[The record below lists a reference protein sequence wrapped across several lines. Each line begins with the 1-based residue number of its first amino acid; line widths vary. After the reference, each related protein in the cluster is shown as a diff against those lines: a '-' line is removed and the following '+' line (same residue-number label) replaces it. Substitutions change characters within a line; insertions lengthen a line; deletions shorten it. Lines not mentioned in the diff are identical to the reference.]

1 MIVTPI
7 PSGAPG
13 RSHAWTPSG
22 LRRLSVEMHAARDRA
37 DAFRGMA
44 AGMAK
49 PFTYLSAFQGAIPY
63 LKLPSK
69 AGDLVAWLV
78 KKTMGHDWEEGSRPI
93 AWPSARE
100 EQEYL
105 QLSAARVKALNRV
118 LYEAG
123 IFVLR
128 DDPQGRRWGR
138 RGPDNRIIEAYGFD
152 LSPLAQRA
160 DEFIRLAA
168 ARRQEREAAKALRK
182 RKAVA
187 RRAIRQAGETLADL
201 GEMPEGWDALAMET
215 ARLSGLA
222 ADSSSELASIVDRL
236 EACRT
241 QAEAWIKQA
250 AGRCE
255 SSPRRLENEPHTGD
269 EQAPGRCESS
279 PQGLENEP
287 HSTDTKLISNL
298 KNTVMAPQGSALPTI
313 SHSPSSHPLSQQ
325 ATSITPAELL
335 ELAPRLRAYLQPGI
349 DHTWRTVIPAAA
361 WLAGELKISRAA
373 WEEAC
378 RCVGNQGATVMVAL
392 VSAKEECHFTK
403 SAAAYFGGMLRKAQG
418 HGSLNLAGSIWA
430 LRNRL
435 WGTMQ

>member
-1 MIVTPI
+1 V
-7 PSGAPG
+7 
-13 RSHAWTPSG
+13 
-22 LRRLSVEMHAARDRA
+22 
-37 DAFRGMA
+37 
-44 AGMAK
+44 
-49 PFTYLSAFQGAIPY
+49 
-63 LKLPSK
+63 
-69 AGDLVAWLV
+69 
-78 KKTMGHDWEEGSRPI
+78 
-93 AWPSARE
+93 
-100 EQEYL
+100 
-105 QLSAARVKALNRV
+105 LNRV
-118 LYEAG
+118 LYDAG

-168 ARRQEREAAKALRK
+168 AGRQEREVAKALRK

-187 RRAIRQAGETLADL
+187 RRAIRQVGETLENL
-201 GEMPEGWDALAMET
+201 GEMPEGWDALAMKT

-222 ADSSSELASIVDRL
+222 ADSSSELASIVDGL
-236 EACRT
+236 EACRV
-241 QAEAWIKQA
+241 QAEAWIKQT

-255 SSPRRLENEPHTGD
+255 SRPGKLENEPHTRD
-269 EQAPGRCESS
+269 ERAPGRSESS

-298 KNTVMAPQGSALPTI
+298 KNTVMTPQGSGALPSI
-313 SHSPSSHPLSQQ
+313 SRSPSSRPLSQN
-325 ATSITPAELL
+325 AAGITAPELL

-361 WLAGELKISRAA
+361 WLAGELRISRAA

-378 RCVGNQGATVMVAL
+378 RCVGHEGATVMVAL
-392 VSAKEECHFTK
+392 VSAHQEAHFTK

-418 HGSLNLAGSIWA
+418 RGSLNLAGSIWA

-435 WGTMQ
+435 WGTTQTERHA